1 MQIGREGRK
10 KQVCFWWPLRIPP
23 TGLEMLHSAATLC
36 LSLSFLD
43 TQLRTSAVFLLLK
56 GEEKVGTS
64 QKTQKG
70 PLKVRK

>member
-1 MQIGREGRK
+1 MSREGRK
-10 KQVCFWWPLRIPP
+10 KQVCFWWLLRIPP
-23 TGLEMLHSAATLC
+23 TELETLHSAAILC

-43 TQLRTSAVFLLLK
+43 TQLRTSTVFLLLK
-56 GEEKVGTS
+56 GEKKVGTA